1 MSDND
6 KDKTVIGGALPG
18 GMAPMPGAG
27 AGRPQT
33 APNPSPN
40 QPTVIGG
47 PLPGFGAQPGQGG
60 FGAQPGGFG
69 GQQPG
74 FGGQAPAGGG
84 DPNDPWGGGGGG
96 FGAPAPSPGFGPG
109 PGQQQPGQPMGQ
121 QPGGFGGGYA
131 PGVGQGSPGFGAGG
145 DAFGQQN
152 PNQRTIIGGPF
163 APQDSFF
170 PNPSTAQP
178 TNYAAQGPKI
188 DLRVALS
195 AKGLGAGG
203 PKSPMLAAAANLM
216 ILFGRLRTQMVD
228 MDARPL
234 MEHVTR
240 EIEVFEENCLRA
252 GIDAHET
259 QVAKYLLCSTADD
272 IVQNIPG
279 NDRHVWIQYSMTV
292 RFFNR
297 RTSGVGFF
305 QEVEKALQAPAQ
317 RYQLLEL
324 AMVCLSL
331 GFEGQYRTAPNG
343 AVELGRIRTMIYESL
358 RRVNARPDED
368 ISPRWQP
375 VDVGRRRR
383 FGGTPLWVI
392 GSVLGLGLMG
402 AYFGLSML
410 ISDEGSVVTQRLLSM
425 HPVGEVG
432 LVRPA
437 TVDFAPLVVDQ
448 ASVVDPTQLE
458 RLRAAM
464 KADIDAGT
472 VVVDMKGD
480 FIFVRVNNAL
490 LFATGKADTKPEFA
504 DLAARIADALN
515 KEPGPVFVFGYTDN
529 VPMSGRGRFK
539 NNHDLSQARADS
551 VKAALEAKIDDKS
564 RFVVEGKAEADPI
577 GDNAS
582 KEGQAQNRRVE
593 IMIKRQETL
602 AAVETAA
609 PAEPADAK
617 PADGGQAD

>member
-1 MSDND
+1 MSSD

-18 GMAPMPGAG
+18 GMTPMPGG
-27 AGRPQT
+27 GKRQPT
-33 APNPSPN
+33 PN
-40 QPTVIGG
+40 QSTVIGG
-47 PLPGFGAQPGQGG
+47 PLPGGFGSPPSGGFGGGQGGG
-60 FGAQPGGFG
+60 FGAPQPGGFG
-69 GQQPG
+69 ASPGGG
-74 FGGQAPAGGG
+74 FGGDAG
-84 DPNDPWGGGGGG
+84 DPWGGGGGFGTPAPNPQGG
-96 FGAPAPSPGFGPG
+96 FGG
-109 PGQQQPGQPMGQ
+109 
-121 QPGGFGGGYA
+121 QPGGFGQPGGYA
-131 PGVGQGSPGFGAGG
+131 PGVGQGQPGFGQGG
-145 DAFGQQN
+145 QAFGQPNQ
-152 PNQRTIIGGPF
+152 NQRTVIGGPF
-163 APQDSFF
+163 AQPDSFF
-170 PNPSTAQP
+170 PDVSTAQP
-178 TNYAAQGPKI
+178 TNYSHQGPKI

-240 EIEVFEENCLRA
+240 EIEVFEENCLKA
-252 GIDAHET
+252 GIDPHET

-343 AVELGRIRTMIYESL
+343 AVELSRIRTMIYESL
-358 RRVNARPDED
+358 RRVNARPDDD

-392 GSVLGLGLMG
+392 GSVLGLGLTG

-410 ISDEGSVVTQRLLSM
+410 ISNEGSLVSQRLLSIT
-425 HPVGEVG
+425 PVGEVG
-432 LVRPA
+432 LIRPPA
-437 TVDFAPLVVDQ
+437 VAFTPLVVDQ
-448 ASVVDPTQLE
+448 AEVADRTQLD
-458 RLRAAM
+458 RLRGGLQS
-464 KADIDAGT
+464 DIDGGL

-480 FIFVRVNNAL
+480 FIFVRVSNAL

-504 DLAARIADALN
+504 DLASRIAAVLN
-515 KEPGPVFVFGYTDN
+515 AEPGPILVFGYTDN

-539 NNHDLSQARADS
+539 NNHDLSLARAEA
-551 VKAALEAKIDDKS
+551 VKKVLAGHVTAPD
-564 RFVVEGKAEADPI
+564 RFVVEGKGEADPI
-577 GDNAS
+577 GDNATDDG
-582 KEGQAQNRRVE
+582 KAQNRRVE

-602 AAVETAA
+602 SPEELAAAA
-609 PAEPADAK
+609 AAGDAAAQPAD
-617 PADGGQAD
+617 